1 MIREW
6 KTERMKVRGRKIG
19 LILLAFL
26 ALVALWTTWALH
38 GIPREQMDDGYRMM
52 LLQIPLMDTI
62 LMPTMIA
69 MLASRLCDMEVKGDT
84 LKLLYTL
91 QRKEHVFDIK
101 LLMGTVYLTLFV
113 AAEAGLI
120 FLQGARL
127 GFARPMDPVQLL
139 YFVLQIYAVSL
150 AILLLQVVLSFT
162 FENQIL
168 PLAAGLFGSFVGLF
182 SWFFPDGILKKC
194 FLWGYYSE
202 LCFIGNIWDRETRD
216 VTYYDMPFD
225 WIAFGIVLVILAA
238 GYAAGK
244 RFFLKKEV

>member
-6 KTERMKVRGRKIG
+6 KTERMKVRGWKIG

-38 GIPREQMDDGYRMM
+38 GIPKEQMDDGYWMM
-52 LLQIPLMDTI
+52 LLQIPLMD
-62 LMPTMIA
+62 
-69 MLASRLCDMEVKGDT
+69 KGDT

-139 YFVLQIYAVSL
+139 YFVLQIYAVC
-150 AILLLQVVLSFT
+150 LLLLRTRFCLWRRDCSA
-162 FENQIL
+162 
-168 PLAAGLFGSFVGLF
+168 PSWGCSPGSSRTGF
-182 SWFFPDGILKKC
+182 
-194 FLWGYYSE
+194 
-202 LCFIGNIWDRETRD
+202 
-216 VTYYDMPFD
+216 
-225 WIAFGIVLVILAA
+225 
-238 GYAAGK
+238 
-244 RFFLKKEV
+244 